1 VFGSATEAFSQKN
14 IACSVEES
22 LERFRKVMNAAK
34 YVGVKVRGYVP
45 ALSTAP
51 HRRPWCFC
59 LVSAPP
65 RRCEEAFGTT
75 CCEQRAL
82 SRDKP

>member
-22 LERFRKVMNAAK
+22 LERFRKVMDAAK
-34 YVGVKVRGYVP
+34 YVGVKVRGYVAAHRTAP
-45 ALSTAP
+45 HRTAP
-51 HRRPWCFC
+51 HRRPWWCFG

-65 RRCEEAFGTT
+65 RRCE
-75 CCEQRAL
+75 QRAL
-82 SRDKP
+82 SRDQQ